1 MSDSIRIS
9 VDAMGGDKGPRAAVH
24 GARLFWRERKNT
36 TFIFHGRRDR
46 MVIEA
51 VRTAGVPLVITLA
64 GGYARHFEDTVAIHA
79 ATIEEA
85 LNAEGTPL

>member
-36 TFIFHGRRDR
+36 TFIFHGRQADLEPLLEEFPDLKPISKIVHSEI
-46 MVIEA
+46 VISM
-51 VRTAGVPLVITLA
+51 
-64 GGYARHFEDTVAIHA
+64 
-79 ATIEEA
+79 EEKPSQA
-85 LNAEGTPL
+85 LRKGRGSSSIRQ

>member
-36 TFIFHGRRDR
+36 TFIFHGRQVCIARR
-46 MVIEA
+46 PRCGECVLA
-51 VRTAGVPLVITLA
+51 RLCPSSLV
-64 GGYARHFEDTVAIHA
+64 
-79 ATIEEA
+79 
-85 LNAEGTPL
+85 